1 MESATKDFSEILE
14 KIILIKNK
22 IEKEIN
28 DINIQ
33 YEKAINDLTKSFLKK
48 HENLLKEEN
57 DIKEKLQIEV
67 TKIKEILENFL
78 SQANNQIKINEKIQ
92 EGIKKIKKEEKN
104 IIQSLTYISKMNKN
118 KKGMKALSNQLM
130 KSLKFNYE
138 ENNIKYNDFYF
149 NGIPIPKNIEIKDI
163 KYTSANIYWEIDNFN
178 YLDNNKIKYRIEIRK
193 ENEEFNKLYEGNN
206 KNYLINNLLENANYE
221 FRICSVID
229 DSYGIWTEIQ
239 KIPKVDSIILK
250 ESKRENEFISKML
263 EWSGYKGMELIY
275 RGSRDGTTATAF
287 HIKCDN
293 MGPTII
299 LFRNEKG
306 NIFGGYCP
314 ISWHCK
320 GRWEVVTEAFIFTL
334 TNIYNIEPTKFN
346 RGNTAYDG
354 ICFNKSGP
362 WFGSGPNIGFSS
374 DYSKSNDSS
383 SNFGEN
389 NSYQDCLGKGRSIFT
404 GDFNNNNKIYK
415 INEIEGFKLYK

>member
-1 MESATKDFSEILE
+1 M
-14 KIILIKNK
+14 
-22 IEKEIN
+22 
-28 DINIQ
+28 
-33 YEKAINDLTKSFLKK
+33 Y
-48 HENLLKEEN
+48 
-57 DIKEKLQIEV
+57 
-67 TKIKEILENFL
+67 
-78 SQANNQIKINEKIQ
+78 
-92 EGIKKIKKEEKN
+92 
-104 IIQSLTYISKMNKN
+104 KN
-118 KKGMKALSNQLM
+118 KKEMKALSNQLM

-138 ENNIKYNDFYF
+138 ENNIKYIEFYF

-178 YLDNNKIKYRIEIRK
+178 YMDNNKIKYRIEIRK
-193 ENEEFNKLYEGNN
+193 ENEEFNKLYEGSN

-299 LFRNEKG
+299 LFRN
-306 NIFGGYCP
+306 
-314 ISWHCK
+314 
-320 GRWEVVTEAFIFTL
+320 
-334 TNIYNIEPTKFN
+334 
-346 RGNTAYDG
+346 
-354 ICFNKSGP
+354 
-362 WFGSGPNIGFSS
+362 
-374 DYSKSNDSS
+374 
-383 SNFGEN
+383 
-389 NSYQDCLGKGRSIFT
+389 
-404 GDFNNNNKIYK
+404 
-415 INEIEGFKLYK
+415 